1 MYLEQYVEGLTEK
14 CYELCKR
21 EHIKDLRA
29 DIIKMIKEVIEQV
42 EENRETDLLE
52 KSHINDEKMDIN
64 KKMK

>member
-1 MYLEQYVEGLTEK
+1 M
-14 CYELCKR
+14 
-21 EHIKDLRA
+21 RA